1 MVGLMCVIIVLMQV
15 PIAVLAIIIC
25 SIRRR
30 RMLPAMETQAEVR
43 LLEDPAEVG
52 LLEDPAEVG
61 LLEDSAEVGLLETP
75 TEVGYLANLRRELR
89 REMRDQGIVDY
100 REVPVFEDV

>member
-61 LLEDSAEVGLLETP
+61 LLEDSAEVG
-75 TEVGYLANLRRELR
+75 YLANLRRELR